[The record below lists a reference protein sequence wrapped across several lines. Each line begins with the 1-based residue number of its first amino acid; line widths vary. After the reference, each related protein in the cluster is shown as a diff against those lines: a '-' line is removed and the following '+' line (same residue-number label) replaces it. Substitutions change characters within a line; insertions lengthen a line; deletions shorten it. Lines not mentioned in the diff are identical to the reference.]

1 MILAKFLLL
10 EKKLVGF
17 EISGHSGFAEQG
29 EDVICAAVSS
39 CAYMVANTVTEIYHT
54 KAEIKNEDGF
64 LSLSVPLSQSEVLQ
78 PLFEGFRLHLK
89 AFSEDCKEYLK
100 VRNVSIKK

>member
-1 MILAKFLLL
+1 MILAKFFLL

-17 EISGHSGFAEQG
+17 EISGHSALAEQG
-29 EDVICAAVSS
+29 SDIVCASVSS
-39 CAYMVANTVTEIYHT
+39 CAYMVANTVTDIFKVEADI
-54 KAEIKNEDGF
+54 EERDGF
-64 LSLSVPLSQSEVLQ
+64 MSLSVPLSQSQNLQ

-89 AFSEDCKEYLK
+89 ALAEDYKKYLK

>member
-1 MILAKFLLL
+1 MIFAKFLLH

-17 EISGHSGFAEQG
+17 EISGHSSFAERG
-29 EDVICAAVSS
+29 KDIICAAVSS
-39 CAYMVANTVTEIYHT
+39 CAYMVTNTVTDIYHI

-64 LSLSVPLSQSEVLQ
+64 LSLSVPFSQSEALQ

-89 AFSEDCKEYLK
+89 ALAGDCKDYLK